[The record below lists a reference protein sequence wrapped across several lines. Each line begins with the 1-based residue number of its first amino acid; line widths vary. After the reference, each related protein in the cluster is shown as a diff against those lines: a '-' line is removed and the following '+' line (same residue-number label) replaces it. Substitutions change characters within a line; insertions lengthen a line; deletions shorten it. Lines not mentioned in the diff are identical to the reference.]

1 MITAQELELHAKSLR
16 GEPDG
21 VRLVKVGADLRD
33 SDLRD
38 AFLRDAD
45 LRDSD
50 LRDAFLRG
58 AVLRDAF
65 LRGAFLRGADLRG
78 ADLRDAVLRGAD
90 LRGAFLRGADLRD
103 ADLRDS
109 DLRGAVLRGAFLRGA
124 DLRDAVG
131 LPIAAD
137 AADRLKAVAAAALQ
151 PDALQMSNWHTCGT
165 THCIAGWAIHLAGE
179 PGRLMESMMGP
190 ELAGLLL
197 LGTEAHQH
205 FYDRNEKAL
214 EYLRGVVA
222 DG

>member
-1 MITAQELELHAKSLR
+1 MITAQELELHAKCVR

-21 VRLVKVGADLRD
+21 VRLVKVGANFA
-33 SDLRD
+33 D
-38 AFLRDAD
+38 ANFTDAI
-45 LRDSD
+45 LT
-50 LRDAFLRG
+50 DANFAG
-58 AVLRDAF
+58 ANFA
-65 LRGAFLRGADLRG
+65 GAFLEGANFT
-78 ADLRDAVLRGAD
+78 
-90 LRGAFLRGADLRD
+90 GAFLEGANFTGAILTD
-103 ADLRDS
+103 ANFA
-109 DLRGAVLRGAFLRGA
+109 GACLTGAKLEGA
-124 DLRDAVG
+124 CLTGANLTGAKG

-137 AADRLKAVAAAALQ
+137 ASDRLKAVAAAALQ
-151 PDALQMSNWHTCGT
+151 PDALNMSDWHTCGT

-205 FYDRNEKAL
+205 FHDSNEKAV

>member
-21 VRLVKVGADLRD
+21 VRLVKV
-33 SDLRD
+33 
-38 AFLRDAD
+38 
-45 LRDSD
+45 
-50 LRDAFLRG
+50 
-58 AVLRDAF
+58 
-65 LRGAFLRGADLRG
+65 
-78 ADLRDAVLRGAD
+78 
-90 LRGAFLRGADLRD
+90 
-103 ADLRDS
+103 
-109 DLRGAVLRGAFLRGA
+109 GA

>member
-65 LRGAFLRGADLRG
+65 LR
-78 ADLRDAVLRGAD
+78 DAVLRGAV
-90 LRGAFLRGADLRD
+90 LRGAFLRGA
-103 ADLRDS
+103 

>member
-21 VRLVKVGADLRD
+21 VRLVKV
-33 SDLRD
+33 
-38 AFLRDAD
+38 
-45 LRDSD
+45 
-50 LRDAFLRG
+50 G

>member
-58 AVLRDAF
+58 ADLRGAV

-78 ADLRDAVLRGAD
+78 AVLRDADLRGAV
-90 LRGAFLRGADLRD
+90 LRGAFLRGA
-103 ADLRDS
+103 

>member
-65 LRGAFLRGADLRG
+65 LRDAVLRGAV
-78 ADLRDAVLRGAD
+78 LRDAVLRD
-90 LRGAFLRGADLRD
+90 
-103 ADLRDS
+103 
-109 DLRGAVLRGAFLRGA
+109 AVLRGAFLRGA